1 MRTSIVE
8 LLRQLNGIWKNMNNI
23 QAKPLVSIIMSSYNH
38 EKYIE
43 TAILSALNQTY
54 KNIELIVV
62 DDGSKDNSAS
72 ILKQL
77 KEKYN
82 FYLEIR
88 ENNGL
93 VKTLNYILKNLVHG
107 KYVCVLDSDDYYAL
121 DKIEEQVK
129 VMLMHPEAGLCYS
142 PLHKIDKDGNLLKSK
157 NHTNNTKSGYIFEDF
172 FMGKLHIPDG
182 GVLIP
187 LKVFQSI
194 GYYDE
199 DIELEDYQLW
209 FKILEKYPAI
219 YLDKK
224 LCYYRTHDSN
234 VSNDEKKMLAW
245 ERQVIKKWENHPVY
259 QKAAPYIL
267 TRWFAKYSIYD
278 KKIAWKMLLKAIRYP
293 KTFINK
299 NFYKG
304 LKRFLFYW

>member
-107 KYVCVLDSDDYYAL
+107 KYVCVLDSDDYYA
-121 DKIEEQVK
+121 
-129 VMLMHPEAGLCYS
+129 
-142 PLHKIDKDGNLLKSK
+142 
-157 NHTNNTKSGYIFEDF
+157 
-172 FMGKLHIPDG
+172 
-182 GVLIP
+182 
-187 LKVFQSI
+187 
-194 GYYDE
+194 
-199 DIELEDYQLW
+199 
-209 FKILEKYPAI
+209 
-219 YLDKK
+219 
-224 LCYYRTHDSN
+224 R
-234 VSNDEKKMLAW
+234 
-245 ERQVIKKWENHPVY
+245 
-259 QKAAPYIL
+259 
-267 TRWFAKYSIYD
+267 
-278 KKIAWKMLLKAIRYP
+278 
-293 KTFINK
+293 
-299 NFYKG
+299 
-304 LKRFLFYW
+304 